1 MVLSEIWT
9 LAFGAQNSLPDQD
22 DSDLA
27 AHHYHGDNNDNTD
40 NDDSQ
45 DSQQA
50 AIAKI
55 LGRQRVLVDAERD
68 ILGTTVYLP
77 VPNVRD
83 EAAENKSGFIL
94 VVTSLTLNNIGCY
107 PFFGIRDRHQV
118 FPKLFPEISPR
129 SSVQY
134 LQQVYRSQ
142 GVLGIWYGMP
152 CSMIC
157 HTCTIF
163 YEAFLNS
170 IIRRLR
176 RQSRKILPKPL
187 IYLSTRVVEFLLY
200 IPLYPLLRNSLLLRM
215 DSRTGPWPGNASYLY
230 LLRSFFVDYVHDL
243 IGLFYSRG
251 RSPSILPLYSTVLPS
266 YVLNLLFEIIQ
277 TWIFRWIYPRL
288 VPASFFSRKRASRSA
303 SAMHP
308 PQHPPPLLSAAMPR
322 GSPSSSSSTNGTSP
336 TRTSASRRNGSRQQR
351 QQQNQQQQNQQA
363 VTDGSMTAVTATE
376 ISATIMAAMP
386 SVSSSSP
393 TTTTLAVN
401 RARRGLRYL
410 STVSPRNPTL
420 LQEFYPEMVCA
431 MTSSMITRVLL
442 YPLDTVACRVSAQ
455 GGSFPGIGVAPTPYS
470 GFWDCWTRSLRS
482 EGGGLWG
489 LYSGVV
495 DCIIVEAMAAAAA
508 PPTIPA
514 AAVEPAEEFPLVK
527 LEVKLGVRLGRL
539 EVKLDV
545 KLGVRL
551 GRLELDCNCCSCWF
565 LSANSAGP
573 VPGKQAGAVGSA
585 GIGSTAFDTKG
596 DNGDNGDRIEGET
609 VEALE
614 LPNPESCGDDD
625 DKELKEEKA
634 VWDEALCLDFVFLLS
649 LQAIKKKVM
658 VL

>member
-9 LAFGAQNSLPDQD
+9 LAFGAQNSLPDQEDPDLLAHRQRQRHHHNNSNYDSEDD
-22 DSDLA
+22 DSD
-27 AHHYHGDNNDNTD
+27 
-40 NDDSQ
+40 SQ
-45 DSQQA
+45 EERQEA

-55 LGRQRVLVDAERD
+55 LARQRILIDAERD

-118 FPKLFPEISPR
+118 FPKLFPETSPR
-129 SSVQY
+129 SSFQY
-134 LQQVYRSQ
+134 LQKVYRSQ

-170 IIRRLR
+170 IIGRLR
-176 RQSRKILPKPL
+176 QRSRKILPKPL
-187 IYLSTRVVEFLLY
+187 IYLSTRIVEFLLY

-215 DSRTGPWPGNASYLY
+215 DSRTGPWPGSASYLY
-230 LLRSFFVDYVHDL
+230 LLRSFFIDYVHDL
-243 IGLFYSRG
+243 IGLFYSQG

-288 VPASFFSRKRASRSA
+288 VPASFFSRKRSSK
-303 SAMHP
+303 SSSIHP
-308 PQHPPPLLSAAMPR
+308 PQHPPPLLSALPR
-322 GSPSSSSSTNGTSP
+322 GSSSSANNGGGNSSSSSRSP
-336 TRTSASRRNGSRQQR
+336 PSRRNGGRQNHS
-351 QQQNQQQQNQQA
+351 NQQQTQQQQQQQQQDQQA

-386 SVSSSSP
+386 TVSSSSP

-410 STVSPRNPTL
+410 SAVSPRNPTL

-442 YPLDTVACRVSAQ
+442 YPLDTVASRVSAQ
-455 GGSFPGIGVAPTPYS
+455 GGSFPGIGMAPTRYN
-470 GFWDCWTRSLRS
+470 GFWDCWRRSLRP
-482 EGGGLWG
+482 EGGGFWG

-495 DCIIVEAMAAAAA
+495 DCIIVEA
-508 PPTIPA
+508 I
-514 AAVEPAEEFPLVK
+514 VRWIV
-527 LEVKLGVRLGRL
+527 LEGT
-539 EVKLDV
+539 
-545 KLGVRL
+545 
-551 GRLELDCNCCSCWF
+551 WF
-565 LSANSAGP
+565 AHL
-573 VPGKQAGAVGSA
+573 
-585 GIGSTAFDTKG
+585 
-596 DNGDNGDRIEGET
+596 
-609 VEALE
+609 
-614 LPNPESCGDDD
+614 
-625 DKELKEEKA
+625 
-634 VWDEALCLDFVFLLS
+634 
-649 LQAIKKKVM
+649 AIKWFHRRS
-658 VL
+658 

>member
-9 LAFGAQNSLPDQD
+9 LAFGAQNSIPEQEDP
-22 DSDLA
+22 DLA
-27 AHHYHGDNNDNTD
+27 AHIHHSIHD
-40 NDDSQ
+40 DDSS
-45 DSQQA
+45 DSEEQHQA
-50 AIAKI
+50 AIEKI
-55 LGRQRVLVDAERD
+55 LARQRVLADAERD

-77 VPNVRD
+77 APNVRD

-118 FPKLFPEISPR
+118 FPKLFPETSPR
-129 SSVQY
+129 SSFQY
-134 LQQVYRSQ
+134 LQNVYRSQ

-170 IIRRLR
+170 IIGRLR
-176 RQSRKILPKPL
+176 KRSRKILPKPL
-187 IYLSTRVVEFLLY
+187 IDLSTRIVEFLLY

-230 LLRSFFVDYVHDL
+230 LLRYFFVDYVHDL

-266 YVLNLLFEIIQ
+266 YVLNFLFEIIQ
-277 TWIFRWIYPRL
+277 TWIFRWIYPQL
-288 VPASFFSRKRASRSA
+288 VPASFFNRKRSSKSSSIR
-303 SAMHP
+303 H
-308 PQHPPPLLSAAMPR
+308 PQHPPPLLSAMPR
-322 GSPSSSSSTNGTSP
+322 GTSASPASGANGNTSSSS
-336 TRTSASRRNGSRQQR
+336 RARRNGRHQSP
-351 QQQNQQQQNQQA
+351 QQQTQQQQNQQA
-363 VTDGSMTAVTATE
+363 VTDGSMTAVTANE

-410 STVSPRNPTL
+410 SAASPKNPTL

-442 YPLDTVACRVSAQ
+442 YPLDTVASRVSVQ
-455 GGSFPGIGVAPTPYS
+455 GGSFPGIGMAPTPYS
-470 GFWDCWTRSLRS
+470 GIWDCWTKSLKP

-495 DCIIVEAMAAAAA
+495 DCIVVEAMVRW
-508 PPTIPA
+508 I
-514 AAVEPAEEFPLVK
+514 V
-527 LEVKLGVRLGRL
+527 LEGT
-539 EVKLDV
+539 
-545 KLGVRL
+545 
-551 GRLELDCNCCSCWF
+551 WF
-565 LSANSAGP
+565 AHL
-573 VPGKQAGAVGSA
+573 
-585 GIGSTAFDTKG
+585 
-596 DNGDNGDRIEGET
+596 
-609 VEALE
+609 
-614 LPNPESCGDDD
+614 
-625 DKELKEEKA
+625 
-634 VWDEALCLDFVFLLS
+634 
-649 LQAIKKKVM
+649 AIKWFHRRK
-658 VL
+658 

>member
-9 LAFGAQNSLPDQD
+9 LAFGAQSSLPDQEDPDLTAHRLRLHPNNPNYDSEDD
-22 DSDLA
+22 DSDS
-27 AHHYHGDNNDNTD
+27 HEER
-40 NDDSQ
+40 Q
-45 DSQQA
+45 EA

-55 LGRQRVLVDAERD
+55 LARQRVLVDAERD

-118 FPKLFPEISPR
+118 FPKLFPETSPR
-129 SSVQY
+129 SSFQY

-170 IIRRLR
+170 IIGRLR
-176 RQSRKILPKPL
+176 QRSRKVLPKPL
-187 IYLSTRVVEFLLY
+187 IYLSTRIVEFLLY

-230 LLRSFFVDYVHDL
+230 LLRSFFIDYFHDL
-243 IGLFYSRG
+243 IGLFYSQG

-288 VPASFFSRKRASRSA
+288 VPASFFSRKRSSRS
-303 SAMHP
+303 SSIHP
-308 PQHPPPLLSAAMPR
+308 PQHPPPLLSAMPR
-322 GSPSSSSSTNGTSP
+322 RISSSVNSNGGNSSSSSQSSP
-336 TRTSASRRNGSRQQR
+336 SRRNGGRHSQHD
-351 QQQNQQQQNQQA
+351 QQQQQQHQNQQA
-363 VTDGSMTAVTATE
+363 TTDGSMTAVTATE

-410 STVSPRNPTL
+410 STASPRNPTL

-442 YPLDTVACRVSAQ
+442 YPLDTVASRVSAQ
-455 GGSFPGIGVAPTPYS
+455 GGSFPGIGMAPTRYS
-470 GFWDCWTRSLRS
+470 GFWDCWRRSLRP
-482 EGGGLWG
+482 EGGGFWG

-495 DCIIVEAMAAAAA
+495 DCIIVEAMVRW
-508 PPTIPA
+508 I
-514 AAVEPAEEFPLVK
+514 V
-527 LEVKLGVRLGRL
+527 LEGT
-539 EVKLDV
+539 
-545 KLGVRL
+545 
-551 GRLELDCNCCSCWF
+551 WF
-565 LSANSAGP
+565 AHL
-573 VPGKQAGAVGSA
+573 
-585 GIGSTAFDTKG
+585 
-596 DNGDNGDRIEGET
+596 
-609 VEALE
+609 
-614 LPNPESCGDDD
+614 
-625 DKELKEEKA
+625 
-634 VWDEALCLDFVFLLS
+634 
-649 LQAIKKKVM
+649 AIKWFHRRS
-658 VL
+658 